1 VFAYRLG
8 EYIVIGPMPTPHDE
22 MVFMLA
28 NKAINTTQGWLDKSP
43 RTLVADVHGLRRLWW
58 A

>member
-1 VFAYRLG
+1 
-8 EYIVIGPMPTPHDE
+8 MPTPHDE

-43 RTLVADVHGLRRLWW
+43 RTLVADVTQREGRKFALTRRF
-58 A
+58 